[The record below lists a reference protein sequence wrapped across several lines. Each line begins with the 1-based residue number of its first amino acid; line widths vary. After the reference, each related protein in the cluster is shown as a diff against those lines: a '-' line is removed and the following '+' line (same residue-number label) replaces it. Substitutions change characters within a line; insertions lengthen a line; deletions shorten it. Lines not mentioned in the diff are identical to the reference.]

1 MLVSNDS
8 HKGTLPKKKHGNVY
22 SIRSAIS
29 RCIRMYQFYTLP
41 LSSSSSSMIVSILVR
56 GL

>member
-8 HKGTLPKKKHGNVY
+8 HKGTLPRKKHGNVY

-29 RCIRMYQFYTLP
+29 RCIRMYQFCTLP